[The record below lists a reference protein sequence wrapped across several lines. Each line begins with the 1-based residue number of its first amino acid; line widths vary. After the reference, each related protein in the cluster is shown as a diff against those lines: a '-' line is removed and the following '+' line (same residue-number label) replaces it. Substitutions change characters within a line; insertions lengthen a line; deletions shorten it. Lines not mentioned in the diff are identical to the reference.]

1 MNQRVPEMTVED
13 LKARLDRGEAVN
25 ILDVREPNEVQIC
38 RIEGST
44 VIPLAQ
50 LPSRASEPIP
60 TRMLIVHCKMG
71 GRSAQ
76 AVAFLRQ
83 RGFSK
88 AYNLAGGIL
97 AGSTAS
103 TLPSRSPDARRTC
116 RHVGTWH
123 VGTPHAPWHS
133 HVSYFLRGSSLGSA

>member
-1 MNQRVPEMTVED
+1 MNQRVPEITVEE

-44 VIPLAQ
+44 LIPLAQ
-50 LPSRASEPIP
+50 LPSRASELDPDQE
-60 TRMLIVHCKMG
+60 LIVHCKMG

-97 AGSTAS
+97 AWIDRVDP
-103 TLPSRSPDARRTC
+103 LSRSTDARPHVARRT
-116 RHVGTWH
+116 
-123 VGTPHAPWHS
+123 S
-133 HVSYFLRGSSLGSA
+133 HVRT

>member
-1 MNQRVPEMTVED
+1 MNQRVPEITVEE

-44 VIPLAQ
+44 LIPLAQ
-50 LPSRASEPIP
+50 LPSRASELDPDQE
-60 TRMLIVHCKMG
+60 LIVHCKMG

-97 AGSTAS
+97 AWIDRVD
-103 TLPSRSPDARRTC
+103 PSQSKSLSARPHVARPHVARRTSARRTC
-116 RHVGTWH
+116 SISCEDRLWG
-123 VGTPHAPWHS
+123 
-133 HVSYFLRGSSLGSA
+133 RRR

>member
-1 MNQRVPEMTVED
+1 MNQRVPEMTVEE

-50 LPSRASEPIP
+50 LPSRASELDPDQE
-60 TRMLIVHCKMG
+60 LIVHCKMG

-97 AGSTAS
+97 AWIDRVD
-103 TLPSRSPDARRTC
+103 PSQSK
-116 RHVGTWH
+116 
-123 VGTPHAPWHS
+123 
-133 HVSYFLRGSSLGSA
+133 Y